1 MLENLADQGGL
12 GARLIAARSARSQ
25 RIETAP
31 AARSGAAPEL
41 VRSNAAAGLHVAAET
56 CDSKWDGGAVDY
68 DLVLTAL
75 FQNGSQ
81 HMRHPNT

>member
-1 MLENLADQGGL
+1 MLENLADQGGI

-25 RIETAP
+25 RIEA
-31 AARSGAAPEL
+31 
-41 VRSNAAAGLHVAAET
+41 
-56 CDSKWDGGAVDY
+56 SKSDGGAVDY